1 MSLSMHYYFAVHY
14 YCWCWCYYYHRTR
27 RGRRAGRALTSG
39 DGVRVP
45 EPGPPLWRPHP
56 VPSLKRNCTHL
67 HRYRVS
73 KMEFQRCLAHHW
85 VHALETAEI
94 LPTRP
99 SHQSD
104 LTSTST
110 IYILKLMWT
119 FICHIDNLYCEIQGK
134 FMLCTTGYNLKIFSC
149 G

>member
-1 MSLSMHYYFAVHY
+1 MLLFWWFVQEEVNTDQQWCCKTCRSLCTITIAVHY
-14 YCWCWCYYYHRTR
+14 YYWCWCYYYHRTR

-39 DGVRVP
+39 GGVRVP
-45 EPGPPLWRPHP
+45 EPGPPLWRPYP

-73 KMEFQRCLAHHW
+73 KMEIQRCLAHHCHW

-110 IYILKLMWT
+110 IYILKLMWKS
-119 FICHIDNLYCEIQGK
+119 FK
-134 FMLCTTGYNLKIFSC
+134 S
-149 G
+149 